1 MNTMQVLEASTLFTS
16 RSDIHKHVK
25 NKAVKINGQPVTDVN
40 EEIELGDFLNFT
52 WFPHAVKLMREHGRV
67 FIVVG
72 KGTKNRVLLKI
83 VGDQITVFSDM
94 MGWNDT
100 N

>member
-16 RSDIHKHVK
+16 RSDVHKHVK
-25 NKAVKINGQPVTDVN
+25 NKAVKLNGQPVEDVN

-52 WFPHAVKLMREHGRV
+52 WFPHAVELMREHGRV
-67 FIVVG
+67 FIIVG
-72 KGTKNRVLLKI
+72 KGKKDRVLLKI

-94 MGWNDT
+94 MGWSDT